1 MLLEGWLLRR
11 LQKRDLIEMQ
21 SNHNTKE
28 LPTYGEVL
36 LDIDQRI
43 KPTWKFLVLLCACQK
58 IAKANDLTL
67 KQQLHTWRPM
77 DV

>member
-1 MLLEGWLLRR
+1 MES
-11 LQKRDLIEMQ
+11 KFNPE
-21 SNHNTKE
+21 E
-28 LPTYGEVL
+28 FPTYGEVL

-43 KPTWKFLVLLCACQK
+43 KPTWKFLVLLSACQK

-67 KQQLHTWRPM
+67 KQQLHTWRPF